1 VEPVGE
7 SGAFERPEGG
17 VAAPAPAW
25 QLGDEDEVRA
35 TLFVDAPQADWAVAQ
50 VGEDAVVERR
60 PDGSVVLA
68 LQVNNR
74 DGFRSFVLG
83 FLDHAEVL
91 APAELRDDLVAYLTP
106 LASGSCPTTSSPL
119 GPRA

>member
-1 VEPVGE
+1 
-7 SGAFERPEGG
+7 
-17 VAAPAPAW
+17 
-25 QLGDEDEVRA
+25 
-35 TLFVDAPQADWAVAQ
+35 VDAPQADWAVAQ

-74 DGFRSFVLG
+74 AGFRSFVLG

-91 APAELRDDLVAYLTP
+91 GPVELRDDVVAYLTP
-106 LASGSCPTTSSPL
+106 LASGSCRTMSPPL